1 MGKWYVF
8 FRSMFKWASEDTG
21 EFLTFIIWLIRAAIE
36 CGIVSFVVAVIAA
49 KLFDKDFDEWFGGSL
64 IVMAAI
70 EIINGIILLFA

>member
-8 FRSMFKWASEDTG
+8 FRSMFKWASEDTEG
-21 EFLTFIIWLIRAAIE
+21 FLTFIIWLIIAAIE
-36 CGIVSFVVAVIAA
+36 CGIVSLVVAAIAA
-49 KLFDKDFDEWFGGSL
+49 KLFDKDFDEWFGGSF